1 MSCHLLYQKQKYL
14 LFYNVSYFL
23 FLSNT
28 DTTKISGPA
37 QADAYYYTPAF
48 FTDKYSASQVR
59 MEVGVAVEN
68 VILGDQEP
76 EVALENLLNLFK

>member
-1 MSCHLLYQKQKYL
+1 MYQKQKYL

-48 FTDKYSASQVR
+48 FTDKYSMSQVR
-59 MEVGVAVEN
+59 TEIGVAVEN
-68 VILGDQEP
+68 VILGDQ
-76 EVALENLLNLFK
+76 NQKLLQKIYLTYSNNK